1 MPTIKLR
8 NVTKKFGRVR
18 AIDNLS
24 LVINE
29 GEYLCVLGPTG
40 AGKTTLLKLLAGVLK
55 PNEGKIYFDKKIM
68 NDVPPE
74 DRNAVLVFQS
84 FALFPHLT
92 VLDNVLFGP
101 LSKGVERQKAFKI
114 ATDTLD
120 MVKLARRAKAYPNE
134 LSGGMQQRVALARSL
149 ASGAKILLLDEPLGA
164 LDARLRTELR
174 DDIKTLA
181 KDLNLTA
188 IHVTHDQEEAVTIAD
203 RIALLK
209 EGKIE
214 QVGTPMFLYD
224 HPETIFAAHFLGGAN
239 LLEGVIKKTSSK
251 GSIIDLGEETEVLVS
266 SREYRAGKLVVVGIR
281 LEKTG
286 LVSSPLKENSLEGT
300 VQEVTFLGP
309 FKRYD
314 VKIEMIERTVQ
325 CKIPSKS
332 QEQFTVGGKVY
343 VHFAPD
349 DCVLFP
355 SPKHGLY
362 KEIEVF

>member
-1 MPTIKLR
+1 MIRLK
-8 NVTKKFGRVR
+8 NVTKKFGRVT
-18 AIDNLS
+18 AINDIS
-24 LVINE
+24 LVVND
-29 GEYLCVLGPTG
+29 GEYVCVLGPTG
-40 AGKTTLLKLLAGVLK
+40 AGKTTLLKILAGILK
-55 PNEGKIYFDKKIM
+55 PSEGEIYFDRLLM

-74 DRNAVLVFQS
+74 ERNTALVFQS

-101 LSKGVERQKAFKI
+101 LSKGMKYEDAFKV

-120 MVKLARRAKAYPNE
+120 MVRLGRRSRSYPSE
-134 LSGGMQQRVALARSL
+134 LSGGMQQRVGLARSL

-203 RIALLK
+203 RIALLR
-209 EGKIE
+209 EGRIE
-214 QVGTPMFLYD
+214 QVGTPVDLYE
-224 HPETIFAAHFLGGAN
+224 HPDTIFAAHFLGGAN
-239 LLEGVIKKTSSK
+239 LLEGVIKKTTSK
-251 GSIIDLGEETEVLVS
+251 GSIIDLGEDTEVLVS
-266 SREYRAGKLVVVGIR
+266 SREYRVGKLVVVGTR
-281 LEKTG
+281 LEKTS

-300 VQEVTFLGP
+300 VEEVTFLGP
-309 FKRYD
+309 SKRYD
-314 VKIEMIERTVQ
+314 VKIEKIEKTVQ

-343 VHFAPD
+343 VHFSPD

-362 KEIEVF
+362 KEIEVI